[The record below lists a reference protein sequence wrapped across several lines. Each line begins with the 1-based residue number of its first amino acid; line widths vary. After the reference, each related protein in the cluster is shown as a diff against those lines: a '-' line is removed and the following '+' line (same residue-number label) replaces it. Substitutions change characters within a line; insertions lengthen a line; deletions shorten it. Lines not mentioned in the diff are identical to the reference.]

1 MMLKEPVIRYLE
13 NQKDPKYVDS
23 SWNIDVLFTRQQ
35 SKSEMLNGN
44 DLKCCNLHH
53 LQEDN
58 TENLS
63 IQKALIGLKMGK
75 NNGLKIFVQLRV
87 TLSAG

>member
-13 NQKDPKYVDS
+13 SQKDPKYVDS

-44 DLKCCNLHH
+44 DLKCLLQFASFARREYWKPFHMSTVLH
-53 LQEDN
+53 LTN
-58 TENLS
+58 FL
-63 IQKALIGLKMGK
+63 
-75 NNGLKIFVQLRV
+75 
-87 TLSAG
+87 

>member
-13 NQKDPKYVDS
+13 SQKDPKYVDS

-44 DLKCCNLHH
+44 DLKCCNMHH
-53 LQEDN
+53 WQEDN
-58 TENLS
+58 TEKPS
-63 IQKALIGLKMGK
+63 INTYIYSKSYNWFQDGNK
-75 NNGLKIFVQLRV
+75 
-87 TLSAG
+87 